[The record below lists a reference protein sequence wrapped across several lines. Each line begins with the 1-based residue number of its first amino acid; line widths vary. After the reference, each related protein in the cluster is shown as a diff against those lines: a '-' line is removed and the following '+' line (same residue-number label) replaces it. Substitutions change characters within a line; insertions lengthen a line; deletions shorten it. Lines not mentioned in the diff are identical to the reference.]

1 MGGELVDICDVC
13 RLPLEDAPGIVMLVD
28 YETRL
33 TVWMHEECEE
43 MTRTGDNDEAD
54 TRGW

>member
-13 RLPLEDAPGIVMLVD
+13 RLPLADAPGIVMLVD